1 MTNSHLSHHAR
12 HHRGKQIV
20 AARTAHPHEQR
31 GTRRVQSPSP
41 RTLPRRRRPRRPLPD
56 LPRERRLPDIRPISA
71 ATSPSH
77 RRQQALNFI
86 NATLYRGLTDASDDA
101 QGNPI
106 IEPRYVNPNLPLPQP
121 RPIAWMSPQE
131 AQAFEQDLETIQ
143 HARQTGHCEFDS
155 WHDDNG
161 NLYTRCAVAETAPDD
176 KRDKI
181 SQAMHRASRALH
193 EGSAVRVP
201 LPEGGIM
208 YMARWD
214 LRPTADPTSATA
226 G

>member
-1 MTNSHLSHHAR
+1 MNNEELEEFRAHLQELSLDIADH
-12 HHRGKQIV
+12 
-20 AARTAHPHEQR
+20 
-31 GTRRVQSPSP
+31 GTRYRIFRAKDGVPNLRS
-41 RTLPRRRRPRRPLPD
+41 
-56 LPRERRLPDIRPISA
+56 IS
-71 ATSPSH
+71 SH
-77 RRQQALNFI
+77 TAYPRRQQALSFI
-86 NATLYRGLTDASDDA
+86 NTMLYRGLANASDDA

-143 HARQTGHCEFDS
+143 HARQTRHCEFDS

-181 SQAMHRASRALH
+181 SQAMHRVSRALH
-193 EGSAVRVP
+193 EGSAVQVP